1 MRFHYIA
8 SQPDGKIVESDY
20 DAFEEKEVLEF
31 LNSQGFRPISIKK
44 AGFRISTNTKIV
56 FNKSINLTDKIF
68 LSKYLALMLKIGM
81 GLIQAID
88 ILIEDFDKTA
98 MKSFLLE
105 VRAGLEKGMTFYS
118 TFAKYPKVFSQSYI
132 NLVKAGEASGNL
144 ENVFEDLTLSLAKEK
159 LLKDQIRNA
168 LIYPILLLVASLLIM
183 IFLIAF
189 AIPKIANVFTDSGF
203 DPPVFSK
210 VVFAIGLFFNAYGI
224 YILGFFVL
232 LISGAVVAYR
242 LSLTF
247 KKVFSGILREL
258 PVVKDLVKKTALQR
272 FSATLS
278 SLIKAGIPLDRA
290 LEITADA
297 VSDMELKQTLIR
309 ISREGLGKGLT
320 VGEAFKRE
328 AYFPKVVVNLIAISE
343 KAGHIE
349 DVLTTL
355 SEFYI
360 SEIDSSLKTL
370 VSFLEPI
377 MLLFI
382 GSMIGL
388 IALAIII
395 PIYQLTSSF

>member
-1 MRFHYIA
+1 MQFHYIV
-8 SQPDGKIVESDY
+8 SQTDGKIIEGDFSASEES
-20 DAFEEKEVLEF
+20 EVLEF

-44 AGFRISTNTKIV
+44 TSGFKISKVSIG
-56 FNKSINLTDKIF
+56 NKKINLTDKIF

-81 GLIQAID
+81 GLIQAVD
-88 ILIEDFDKTA
+88 ILIEDFDKVA

-118 TFAKYPKVFSQSYI
+118 TFAKYPKIFSQSYVSLI
-132 NLVKAGEASGNL
+132 KAGEASGNL
-144 ENVFEDLTLSLAKEK
+144 ESVFENLTTSLAKEK
-159 LLKDQIRNA
+159 VLKDQIRNA

-183 IFLIAF
+183 IFLVAF
-189 AIPKIANVFTDSGF
+189 AIPKIANVFSDSGF

-210 VVFAIGLFFNAYGI
+210 VVFAIGLFFNAHGI
-224 YILGFFVL
+224 LILGFSIL
-232 LISGAVVAYR
+232 LISAIVISYKT
-242 LSLTF
+242 SLTT
-247 KKVFSGILREL
+247 KKMISSILKEL
-258 PVVKDLVKKTALQR
+258 PVVRELVKKTALQR

-290 LEITADA
+290 LEITADT
-297 VSDMELKQTLIR
+297 VNDIELKQTLLR
-309 ISREGLGKGLT
+309 ISREGLAKGLT
-320 VGEAFKRE
+320 VGDAFKRE

-349 DVLTTL
+349 DVLSTL
-355 SEFYI
+355 GEFYAG
-360 SEIDSSLKTL
+360 EIDSSLKTL